1 MIARQVHRLGR
12 PLCNPPVPVCA
23 LEYELDVV
31 RGSRVGQSRAE
42 SSVERA
48 LHACGPGGGASDG
61 GRGKDAG
68 SRPDRA
74 GTGPSHALGQMGS
87 GGGGET
93 RMYLQCTY
101 LGIYI
106 DTTCTRPRGRD
117 EWLAGVDGWLDLC
130 PFLPWQ

>member
-1 MIARQVHRLGR
+1 MHAGR
-12 PLCNPPVPVCA
+12 
-23 LEYELDVV
+23 
-31 RGSRVGQSRAE
+31 
-42 SSVERA
+42 
-48 LHACGPGGGASDG
+48 GGGHPTG
-61 GRGKDAG
+61 GGEKT
-68 SRPDRA
+68 RA
-74 GTGPSHALGQMGS
+74 PGRTGLEPGHRTHLARWGL